1 MQQPNGRHLLPA
13 SHEDIEDPFSE
24 IPELCS
30 PVQWTFPYL
39 KDAATADME
48 DEGYEDLKTR
58 LYLESQAMMESFSYM
73 FTSFFESLCD
83 QKVPVIKIVA
93 NLESFGAFT
102 PIHSSKNQPL
112 LTDKLE
118 YLDLGPNCDE
128 DIMYSRI
135 QRIVT
140 KYCSFFNYKLL
151 SFLVSKHGT
160 PVDKRE
166 LEKYE
171 TSFNEYAKRRVL
183 ECPSEIGEMNKKD
196 ATLIVKIDISYKRST
211 LHQIKTLQGK
221 VCHIIGVSDLK
232 LICIKRGCLLLTF
245 QLPVFVQKAIFPLST
260 DQQDNLKSL
269 GILKLDCEDYHLTL
283 EVM

>member
-1 MQQPNGRHLLPA
+1 MQQPNSRHLPPA

-24 IPELCS
+24 IPELCA

-58 LYLESQAMMESFSYM
+58 LYLESQAIMEKFSYM

-83 QKVPVIKIVA
+83 QKVPIIKIVA

-118 YLDLGPNCDE
+118 DLDLGPNSDE
-128 DIMYSRI
+128 DIMYSKI

-160 PVDKRE
+160 PDDQGE
-166 LEKYE
+166 LKQYE
-171 TSFNEYAKRRVL
+171 IAFAEYAKRRVL
-183 ECPSEIGEMNKKD
+183 ECPSEIAEMNKKD
-196 ATLIVKIDISYKRST
+196 ATLIVKIDTSYQRST
-211 LHQIKTLQGK
+211 LNQIKMLQGK
-221 VCHIIGVSDLK
+221 MCDIIGVSDLK
-232 LICIKRGCLLLTF
+232 LICIKRGCLQLTF

-269 GILKLDCEDYHLTL
+269 GILRLDCEDYHFTL